1 MLRIVP
7 FVRSGLRS
15 RNSQICHSRRAAFQ
29 PRPPQRAQLK
39 GDQVSL
45 TAGVTLWCHNEDNN
59 GPSIFRSR
67 VAKDCRDRTTGW
79 NCAR

>member
-15 RNSQICHSRRAAFQ
+15 RISQICHSRRAALQ
-29 PRPPQRAQLK
+29 PRRTHRAQLK

-45 TAGVTLWCHNEDNN
+45 
-59 GPSIFRSR
+59 
-67 VAKDCRDRTTGW
+67 
-79 NCAR
+79 